1 MEGKLKMADLY
12 NSIPISSVKNTA
24 LSLMGLPTS
33 PESESENKVL
43 VQLLK
48 KKLGN
53 EKCDRAVFYNP
64 DAVALWL
71 FQKYTEKFTDALLCS
86 DVALPMLSFMPS
98 VTPVCFASMYSG
110 VSPDVHGIKRYEK
123 PVLTVETVFDCFI
136 KQGKKA
142 AIVST
147 SKDSISLIF
156 LEREMDYY
164 IYDTV
169 DEVNEK
175 ALSLIEEDIYDLI
188 VIYNG
193 NYDGTMHKFGP
204 EAPESFKA
212 LEDNLAFYCK
222 MVDEINSKWKKHNVF
237 YGFMTDHGC
246 HEIDG
251 GCGSH
256 GLDMEEDMN
265 VIHFYGIKKA
275 EK

>member
-1 MEGKLKMADLY
+1 MKNATELFFI
-12 NSIPISSVKNTA
+12 IP
-24 LSLMGLPTS
+24 M
-33 PESESENKVL
+33 
-43 VQLLK
+43 QL
-48 KKLGN
+48 
-53 EKCDRAVFYNP
+53 
-64 DAVALWL
+64 
-71 FQKYTEKFTDALLCS
+71 
-86 DVALPMLSFMPS
+86 
-98 VTPVCFASMYSG
+98 YSG

-123 PVLTVETVFDCFI
+123 PVLTVETVFDCFVM
-136 KQGKKA
+136 QGKRA

-222 MVDEINSKWKKHNVF
+222 
-237 YGFMTDHGC
+237 
-246 HEIDG
+246 
-251 GCGSH
+251 
-256 GLDMEEDMN
+256 
-265 VIHFYGIKKA
+265 
-275 EK
+275 

>member
-1 MEGKLKMADLY
+1 MADLY

-33 PESESENKVL
+33 PESESENIVL
-43 VQLLK
+43 AQLLK

-123 PVLTVETVFDCFI
+123 PVLTVETVFDCFV
-136 KQGKKA
+136 KQGKRA

-251 GCGSH
+251 ECGSH